1 MSSPFDDSLES
12 DDPSF
17 ALTVRDRLPY
27 SYILTK
33 QVQSFQASYMNKE
46 FSRRE
51 VEESIKGL
59 VAMIPEPWVATDPDW
74 LKDMEE
80 AKTTITIDVRPSFA
94 GVKMKKEI
102 AEKRG
107 IAITQEVEV
116 VDYFKMLHA
125 VFNKLNRLGMIT
137 RKQWTEAPTGMPK
150 GETALPE
157 GMNLQ
162 EYLASLEEEEGEE
175 ENADST

>member
-1 MSSPFDDSLES
+1 MSNPFDDSLES
-12 DDPSF
+12 DDPTF

-59 VAMIPEPWVATDPDW
+59 VAMIPEPWVENDAEWKTDMD
-74 LKDMEE
+74 
-80 AKTTITIDVRPSFA
+80 ASKTKIEVDVRPAFA
-94 GVKMKKEI
+94 GVKMKMELCKAKKIPITREI
-102 AEKRG
+102 
-107 IAITQEVEV
+107 EV

-137 RKQWTEAPTGMPK
+137 RKEWTEAPTGMPP
-150 GETALPE
+150 GEKALPE
-157 GMNLQ
+157 GMNIH
-162 EYLASLEEEEGEE
+162 EYLASLEQEGEE
-175 ENADST
+175 E